1 MPDEPRIVSEDI
13 AGEADRPGALPL
25 LRRFRLDTRPLRQ
38 SPDFRNLWLG
48 QAVSSFGN
56 AITTVAMPFQVYEL
70 THSTLWVG
78 LLALAGLVPLLV
90 VPLVGGAVADAF
102 DRRRIA
108 LVSTV
113 ALAGVSA
120 CLVAN
125 AALAQPRVWPIFV
138 LEAVGT
144 AAWGFARPAM
154 MTLAPKLVPDDQLE
168 AAMALEGIYS
178 NFASV
183 AGPALGGVLIAAI
196 GLSASYG
203 IDVATFSASMIALW
217 SLPASPPQGRTDRV
231 SLAAIRDGLRFVGRT
246 PELMGIFLVDTNA
259 MIFGMPSALFPALAV
274 HYGGGAR
281 TIGVLYAAPYAGAF
295 LASLASGVTGH
306 VRRQGLAVCVAAG
319 IWGLAIA
326 GVGAVDVLWPALAL
340 LAVAGGADYVSA
352 VLRSTILVRVTPDE
366 MRGRMFGVELA
377 QVAGAPSLGN
387 LEAGVVASLTS
398 VRTSIASGG
407 ILCAAGT
414 VVVALAL
421 PAFVRYD
428 ARRARA

>member
-1 MPDEPRIVSEDI
+1 MPEDI
-13 AGEADRPGALPL
+13 AGEAERPGRTPL
-25 LRRFRLDTRPLRQ
+25 LRRFRVDTRPLRD
-38 SPDFRNLWLG
+38 SPHFRKLWLG
-48 QAVSSFGN
+48 QAVTSLGN
-56 AITTVAMPFQVYEL
+56 AITTVAMPYQVYEL

-108 LVSTV
+108 LAATV
-113 ALAGVSA
+113 ALAVVSA

-125 AALAQPRVWPIFV
+125 AALPHPAVWPIFA

-144 AAWGFARPAM
+144 AAWGFARPAT
-154 MTLAPKLVPDDQLE
+154 MTLAPRLVPDDQLE

-178 NFASV
+178 NFAAV

-196 GLSASYG
+196 GLPASYG
-203 IDVATFSASMIALW
+203 IDVATFSGSLLAFW
-217 SLPASPPQGRTDRV
+217 SLPAQLPQGEADRV
-231 SLAAIRDGLRFVGRT
+231 SLHAIREGLSFVRRT

-259 MIFGMPSALFPALAV
+259 MIFGMPSALFPALAA
-274 HYGGGAR
+274 HFGGGAR
-281 TIGVLYAAPYAGAF
+281 TVGFLYAAPYAGAF
-295 LASLASGVTGH
+295 VASLGSGFTGH
-306 VRRQGLAVCVAAG
+306 VRRQGLAVCLAAG
-319 IWGLAIA
+319 TWGLAIA
-326 GVGAVDVLWPALAL
+326 GVGGVDALGPAMGL

-398 VRTSIASGG
+398 VRVSIASGG
-407 ILCAAGT
+407 IACAAGT
-414 VVVALAL
+414 VLAALAL

-428 ARRARA
+428 AGRRR

>member
-1 MPDEPRIVSEDI
+1 MPELEDP
-13 AGEADRPGALPL
+13 AGETERPGRAPL
-25 LRRFRLDTRPLRQ
+25 LARFRVDTRPLRQ
-38 SPDFRNLWLG
+38 SRNFRNLWLG

-78 LLALAGLVPLLV
+78 LLAIAALVPLLV
-90 VPLVGGAVADAF
+90 VPLVGGAVADAL
-102 DRRRIA
+102 DRRKLALGGGVALA
-108 LVSTV
+108 LVS
-113 ALAGVSA
+113 GG
-120 CLVAN
+120 LVAN
-125 AALAQPRVWPIFV
+125 AALAHPRVWPIFA

-168 AAMALEGIYS
+168 AAMALEGVYS
-178 NFASV
+178 NFAAV
-183 AGPALGGVLIAAI
+183 AGPAVGGVLIAAI
-196 GLSASYG
+196 GLAPSYG
-203 IDVATFSASMIALW
+203 IDVATFSASLLALW
-217 SLPASPPQGRTDRV
+217 SLPASPPDGEADRV
-231 SLAAIRDGLRFVGRT
+231 SLAAIRDGLRFVRRT

-259 MIFGMPSALFPALAV
+259 MIFGMPSALFPALAL

-281 TIGVLYAAPYAGAF
+281 IVGVLYAAPYAGAF
-295 LASLASGVTGH
+295 VAALGSGFTGH
-306 VRRQGLAVCVAAG
+306 VRRQGLAVSVAAAV
-319 IWGLAIA
+319 WGLAIA
-326 GVGAVDVLWPALAL
+326 GVGAVDRLWPALGL

-398 VRTSIASGG
+398 VRVSIASGG
-407 ILCAAGT
+407 IACAVGT
-414 VVVALAL
+414 VLVGLAL

-428 ARRARA
+428 ARERRAA